1 MEKKFMDDSQNNDR
15 RFVYFYFNRNE
26 PEKIRPVVAAHIQY
40 WKAANLPGYMGGP
53 FSDRTGG
60 LISFVGSSLE
70 EAAELIRQD
79 PFVLED
85 LIEQKWIKEWSVE
98 TPITISSNTL

>member
-1 MEKKFMDDSQNNDR
+1 MEKKSMDNTQNSDW

-26 PEKIRPVVAAHIQY
+26 PQKIRQVVSAHVEY
-40 WKAANLPGYMGGP
+40 WKTANLQGYMGGP

-60 LISFVGSSLE
+60 LISFAASSLE
-70 EAAELIRQD
+70 DAAEIIRRD

-85 LIEQKWIKEWSVE
+85 LIEQKWIKEWIVE
-98 TPITISSNTL
+98 NAPYSIER